1 MPRLALGRPDPAS
14 GSDHC
19 ARFTPG
25 DSGPSAACSPQLSTA
40 TCHDSRSKM
49 NGNTTMRTLIRLVV
63 VLTAC
68 TIAPAVVAQSP
79 AKTSGTFP
87 LTVDSIMRGPDLV
100 GYPPDGLRWSAD
112 SGKLYFE
119 WRKPGEEEAST
130 YVVSR
135 EGGTPSRLDDAQK
148 KTAPPANG

>member
-1 MPRLALGRPDPAS
+1 MPRLALGRPDPAY

-19 ARFTPG
+19 ARFSHG
-25 DSGPSAACSPQLSTA
+25 DSGPSVAVTLCSAA
-40 TCHDSRSKM
+40 TCHDSRSQL
-49 NGNTTMRTLIRLVV
+49 NGNATMRNMLRLVV

-68 TIAPAVVAQSP
+68 TIAHDVLAQSP
-79 AKTSGTFP
+79 GKTNGTFP
-87 LTVDSIMRGPDLV
+87 LTVDRIMRGPDLV

-112 SGKLYFE
+112 SRKLYFE

-135 EGGTPSRLDDAQK
+135 DGGTPSRLDDAQK
-148 KTAPPANG
+148 KTAPP